1 MNPLL
6 LLFATVS
13 CIAFGLYLRRKA
25 TLLLATGLKAEATVI
40 RNEYKTT
47 TTTDFYHPVVEF
59 KTSKQEVF
67 VQKLGKGYKPAKAVG
82 TKLQVIYEPGNPTN
96 VQVDSVFQL
105 RIVPWLAII
114 LGSGGL
120 IIMLLDWSGIIHL
133 SK

>member
-13 CIAFGLYLRRKA
+13 CIAFGVYLRRKA
-25 TLLLATGLKAEATVI
+25 TQLLATGLKAEATVI
-40 RNEYKTT
+40 RNEIKTS

-59 KTSKQEVF
+59 KTSKQEVI
-67 VQKLGKGYKPAKAVG
+67 VQKLGNGYKPAKAVG
-82 TKLQVIYEPGNPTN
+82 TKLQVIYEPDNPTN

-105 RIVPWLAII
+105 RIVPWLAIL

-120 IIMLLDWSGIIHL
+120 IITLLDWIGIIHL